1 MTMRNV
7 LPHRRFC
14 ETFELRHGGQNTA
27 FTVTVGRY
35 QNGTTGEIF
44 ISGAKAGSE
53 VDGVA
58 RDGAVLL
65 SLCLQYG
72 VPLDVIHGALT
83 KEANGAPS
91 TVIGAVVKKL
101 IELPPLGR

>member
-1 MTMRNV
+1 MTTRNT
-7 LPHRRFC
+7 LPQRRFC
-14 ETFELRHGGQNTA
+14 ETFEIRHGKMNTS
-27 FTVTVGRY
+27 FVVTVGRY
-35 QNGTTGEIF
+35 NNGDSGEIF

-53 VDGVA
+53 VEAVA

-72 VPLDVIHGALT
+72 APLDVIHGALT
-83 KEANGAPS
+83 KEANGSPS

-101 IELPPLGR
+101 IELPPT